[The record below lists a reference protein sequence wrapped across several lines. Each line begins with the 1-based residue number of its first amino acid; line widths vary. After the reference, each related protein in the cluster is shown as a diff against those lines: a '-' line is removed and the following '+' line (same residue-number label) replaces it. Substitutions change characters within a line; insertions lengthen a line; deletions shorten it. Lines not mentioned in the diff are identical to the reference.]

1 MKKLLL
7 ILSLLASSVLLVGC
21 KTEKP
26 ESLHDSYMQTTSL
39 QTTIGMEALTSA
51 QILSNMDMGSDVK
64 FGFNSSNPQKT
75 SIDDI
80 KPYIELFEQM
90 LATNQGLEIVVAE
103 SDLEDYSYMITYHMQ
118 TLLNETTTLTIYY
131 NIVNPTPIEDEE
143 LIDEPIVVEDETTE
157 TLSVGF
163 NFNLNLD
170 GETDDLDDDD
180 DAVNEDDDDAVVE
193 DDDDAVVEDDDDD
206 AVVEDDDDAVVEDD
220 DDDAVVEDDD
230 DDETVIQIEGILLFH
245 ENTYDFVGKIIQE
258 NDETK
263 VIFMAR
269 NENQDRILLKQVTE
283 DDEKKLDIKRFDS
296 TGIVE
301 SHRIRVE
308 IEDDETV
315 IHMDY
320 KKGNTRSFYKFK
332 LETED
337 DETILKIHYRITEE
351 NIIIMGI
358 ARVYVLTDD
367 VTGETY
373 YEIYSKDEGK
383 NEEHQDI
390 PRQGDGKRQDGN
402 RRNS

>member
-7 ILSLLASSVLLVGC
+7 ILSLLASSILLVGC

-180 DAVNEDDDDAVVE
+180 VVVE
-193 DDDDAVVEDDDDD
+193 DDEKELKFEIITETYAKKHALEYDF
-206 AVVEDDDDAVVEDD
+206 
-220 DDDAVVEDDD
+220 
-230 DDETVIQIEGILLFH
+230 DDEPIIRIKFEFETIESNRKEVGMMRISIRYNDDESPYYDILISVGNSEFH
-245 ENTYDFVGKIIQE
+245 ENKDRGKS
-258 NDETK
+258 DS
-263 VIFMAR
+263 R
-269 NENQDRILLKQVTE
+269 GNQNP
-283 DDEKKLDIKRFDS
+283 
-296 TGIVE
+296 G
-301 SHRIRVE
+301 
-308 IEDDETV
+308 
-315 IHMDY
+315 
-320 KKGNTRSFYKFK
+320 KGN
-332 LETED
+332 
-337 DETILKIHYRITEE
+337 
-351 NIIIMGI
+351 
-358 ARVYVLTDD
+358 
-367 VTGETY
+367 
-373 YEIYSKDEGK
+373 
-383 NEEHQDI
+383 Q
-390 PRQGDGKRQDGN
+390 N
-402 RRNS
+402 RL

>member
-7 ILSLLASSVLLVGC
+7 ILSLLASSILLVGC

-51 QILSNMDMGSDVK
+51 QILSNMDMGSDVR

-131 NIVNPTPIEDEE
+131 NVVNPTPIEDEE

-180 DAVNEDDDDAVVE
+180 AA
-193 DDDDAVVEDDDDD
+193 VEDDDDD
-206 AVVEDDDDAVVEDD
+206 AVTE
-220 DDDAVVEDDD
+220 DD
-230 DDETVIQIEGILLFH
+230 DDETVIQIEGILLFN
-245 ENTYDFVGKIIQE
+245 ENTYDFVGKIIEE

-351 NIIIMGI
+351 NIITMGI

-367 VTGETY
+367 LTGETY

-390 PRQGDGKRQDGN
+390 PRRGDGKRQDGN